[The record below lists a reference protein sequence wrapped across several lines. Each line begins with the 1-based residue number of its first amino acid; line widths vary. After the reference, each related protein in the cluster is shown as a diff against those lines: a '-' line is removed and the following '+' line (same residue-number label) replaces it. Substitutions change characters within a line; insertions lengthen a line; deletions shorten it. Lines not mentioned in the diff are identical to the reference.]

1 VLLATLR
8 NVAACNSACV
18 FALIGAKVRYVPPGA
33 RLGVHAS
40 RVVIFRPD
48 GGRINASSKQIAS
61 LQKERLAELN
71 VETRRYIQEMK
82 IDVRL
87 FDLAVKV
94 PHEDIHYLS
103 RDEIVAFGID
113 LRGADEAHWIAAEI
127 MPQQLWILKFFVEPR
142 GQGRSDLRSNMV
154 RMECSSQH
162 HAKFAY
168 FRGLGSDERAARRK
182 VELAM
187 PERKIP
193 LSGGALYKVDAI
205 ETGTS
210 FELWTADLPLE
221 LFDAGGARD
230 HIEIV
235 ETDSARTTPRVTK
248 LSTVGLAQA
257 IGTLRGRCN
266 SMPDCPQVSAWTAA
280 STAGAPQSGWAAGAM
295 LPKAG
300 AAPPSWN
307 GEPASLNCASL
318 PLR

>member
-1 VLLATLR
+1 
-8 NVAACNSACV
+8 
-18 FALIGAKVRYVPPGA
+18 
-33 RLGVHAS
+33 
-40 RVVIFRPD
+40 
-48 GGRINASSKQIAS
+48 
-61 LQKERLAELN
+61 
-71 VETRRYIQEMK
+71 
-82 IDVRL
+82 
-87 FDLAVKV
+87 
-94 PHEDIHYLS
+94 
-103 RDEIVAFGID
+103 
-113 LRGADEAHWIAAEI
+113 
-127 MPQQLWILKFFVEPR
+127 
-142 GQGRSDLRSNMV
+142 
-154 RMECSSQH
+154 
-162 HAKFAY
+162 
-168 FRGLGSDERAARRK
+168 
-182 VELAM
+182 M

-257 IGTLRGRCN
+257 VGTLRGRCN
-266 SMPDCPQVSAWTAA
+266 SMPDCPQVTAWTAA

-307 GEPASLNCASL
+307 GEQASLNCASL